1 MTVEYCPYCKKF
13 HIVESHGCFPV
24 GRVDEIVT
32 FEYMC
37 PVINK
42 QFRVSKVYHVDEYN
56 EHNKTKYGNNIGKR
70 VIAGSGFK
78 SIRGKIVDVNDEYDD
93 IFGDCTWFYVQD
105 ERSGIVE
112 LYAKEEICEIVPQ
125 IQETYIELE

>member
-24 GRVDEIVT
+24 GRVDGIVT
-32 FEYMC
+32 FGYMC

-42 QFRVSKVYHVDEYN
+42 QFRISKVYHVDEYN
-56 EHNKTKYGNNIGKR
+56 EHNKTKYGKYIGKR

-78 SIRGKIVDVNDEYDD
+78 SIRGKIVDVKDEYDD
-93 IFGDCTWFYVQD
+93 IFGDCTWFCVQD
-105 ERSGIVE
+105 EYSGIVE
-112 LYAKEEICEIVPQ
+112 RYAKEEIHEIVPQ

>member
-1 MTVEYCPYCKKF
+1 MTLEYCPYCKKF

-24 GRVDEIVT
+24 GRVDGIVT
-32 FEYMC
+32 FKYMC

-42 QFRVSKVYHVDEYN
+42 QFSISKVYHVDEYN
-56 EHNKTKYGNNIGKR
+56 EHNKTKYGKYIGKR

-78 SIRGKIVDVNDEYDD
+78 SIRGKIVDVKDEYDD
-93 IFGDCTWFYVQD
+93 IFGDCTWFYIKD
-105 ERSGIVE
+105 EDSSLIDRYV
-112 LYAKEEICEIVPQ
+112 KEEICEIVPQ

>member
-13 HIVESHGCFPV
+13 HIVESLGCLAV
-24 GRVDEIVT
+24 QRVDGIVC
-32 FEYMC
+32 FEYKC
-37 PVINK
+37 NVINK
-42 QFRVSKVYHVDEYN
+42 KFRVSKVYYIDEYN
-56 EHNKTKYGNNIGKR
+56 KHNNTKYGKYIGKH

-78 SIRGKIVDVNDEYDD
+78 SIRGKIVDVKDEYDD
-93 IFGDCTWFYVQD
+93 IFGNCTWFCVQD
-105 ERSGIVE
+105 EYSGIVG

>member
-24 GRVDEIVT
+24 GRVDGIVT
-32 FEYMC
+32 FGYMC

-42 QFRVSKVYHVDEYN
+42 QFRVSKVYHIDEYN
-56 EHNKTKYGNNIGKR
+56 EHNNTKYGKYIGKR

-78 SIRGKIVDVNDEYDD
+78 SIRGKIVDVKDEYDD
-93 IFGDCTWFYVQD
+93 IFGNCTWFYIKD
-105 ERSGIVE
+105 EDSSLIDR
-112 LYAKEEICEIVPQ
+112 YAKEEICEIVPQ

>member
-1 MTVEYCPYCKKF
+1 MTLEYCPYCKKF

-24 GRVDEIVT
+24 GRVDGIVT
-32 FEYMC
+32 FRYAC

-42 QFRVSKVYHVDEYN
+42 QFSVSKVYRIEEYN
-56 EHNKTKYGNNIGKR
+56 EHNNTKYGKYIGKH

-78 SIRGKIVDVNDEYDD
+78 SIRGKIVDVKDEYDELL
-93 IFGDCTWFYVQD
+93 GWSTTFYVKD
-105 ERSGIVE
+105 ENSPHTYE
-112 LYAKEEICEIVPQ
+112 YAKEEICEIVPQ

>member
-1 MTVEYCPYCKKF
+1 MTLEYCPYCKKF

-24 GRVDEIVT
+24 GRVDGIVT
-32 FEYMC
+32 FAYMC

-42 QFRVSKVYHVDEYN
+42 QFRISKVYHVDEYN
-56 EHNKTKYGNNIGKR
+56 EHNKTKYGKYIGKR

-78 SIRGKIVDVNDEYDD
+78 SIRGKIVDVKDEYDD
-93 IFGDCTWFYVQD
+93 IFGECTWFYVKD
-105 ERSGIVE
+105 ENSSFIDR
-112 LYAKEEICEIVPQ
+112 YAKEEICEIVPQ

>member
-13 HIVESHGCFPV
+13 HIVESNGCFPV
-24 GRVDEIVT
+24 GRVDGIVT
-32 FEYMC
+32 FGYTC

-42 QFRVSKVYHVDEYN
+42 QFRISKVYHVDEYN
-56 EHNKTKYGNNIGKR
+56 EHNKTKYGKYIGKR

-78 SIRGKIVDVNDEYDD
+78 SIRGKIVDVKDEYDD
-93 IFGDCTWFYVQD
+93 IFGDCTWFYIKD
-105 ERSGIVE
+105 EDSSLIDR
-112 LYAKEEICEIVPQ
+112 YAKEEICEIVPQ

>member
-1 MTVEYCPYCKKF
+1 MTLEYCPYCKKF

-24 GRVDEIVT
+24 GRIDGIAS
-32 FEYMC
+32 FEYNC

-42 QFRVSKVYHVDEYN
+42 KFRVSKVYHLDEYN
-56 EHNKTKYGNNIGKR
+56 DHYNTKYGKYIGKH

-78 SIRGKIVDVNDEYDD
+78 SIRGKIVDVKDEYDD
-93 IFGDCTWFYVQD
+93 IFGDCTWFYVKD
-105 ERSGIVE
+105 ENNSLIDR
-112 LYAKEEICEIVPQ
+112 YAKEEICEIVPQ